1 MTPDQYWNGD
11 TWLVRDYLKAE
22 EFRREKENYN
32 AWLNGVYVAKAIS
45 ATICNAFIDKNAS
58 ADTYPERPYP
68 LNGESE
74 EEKEARE
81 EREADAAEV
90 YMKMFVEFG
99 KNWGKPK

>member
-45 ATICNAFIDKNAS
+45 ATIRQTHTPKDHSRSMVRAK
-58 ADTYPERPYP
+58 RRR
-68 LNGESE
+68 
-74 EEKEARE
+74 KQ
-81 EREADAAEV
+81 
-90 YMKMFVEFG
+90 G
-99 KNWGKPK
+99 KNVKRTQPKST